1 MITSHRNI
9 HWALPANCI
18 DRVKVNAHHVNYWR
32 FSIMQK
38 EKVAK
43 TNGDIFTYVID
54 DWDYTYGMCLITQI
68 HSHAYIIKS
77 SRSLPWTHNNLI
89 VSLGFFIYLFISYM
103 RFSAPLPAYKKKPQK
118 LGQHATIYTG
128 PLFTRCNLQYL
139 LYFSCV
145 RSLLVDFCMQL
156 LSPLAVCIAYTLW
169 FRIYCSI

>member
-1 MITSHRNI
+1 
-9 HWALPANCI
+9 
-18 DRVKVNAHHVNYWR
+18 
-32 FSIMQK
+32 MQK

-77 SRSLPWTHNNLI
+77 SLSLSLPWTHSNL
-89 VSLGFFIYLFISYM
+89 SLGSFIYLFISCM
-103 RFSAPLPAYKKKPQK
+103 RFSAPLPAYKKPQK
-118 LGQHATIYTG
+118 LGQHATIHTE

-156 LSPLAVCIAYTLW
+156 LSPLAVCIAYTL
-169 FRIYCSI
+169 